1 MAAAQTAL
9 RAANPVGPPPDQTEQ
24 IKWVNCLRA
33 NGYPTFPYPQG
44 NQTNFNGTGIDPTSP
59 AFLKGKANQTCGKQ
73 IGAPSWWTNG
83 TGPPGDVV
91 VSSAGIGPNGPAPGA
106 LPNRSRPVQGPAGPA
121 GRPRCSPVA
130 EPSPRRV
137 AALAAVVGAVVSGVV
152 AGGVAA
158 LSAGA
163 SPGSPAS
170 SPTGGSVATA
180 AVVRT
185 TLTNA
190 VQVGGSIGYSGS
202 YTIPAPSGASTGQLD
217 QAEQAVAQDQQA
229 LSADEQTASAA
240 ASADRQTTS
249 AAQANVDTA
258 AAALSSDRAKK
269 SKACSGHK
277 ASTAACRQDVQK
289 VSQDQTQLTQSR
301 QQLTTAQTSAT
312 LDHAQNQG
320 KVGSDTTK
328 LQGDETSLALLQ
340 STAAN
345 PGTAYTWLPAV
356 GQVIR
361 QDQRV
366 YSVSNESVPLLYG
379 SIAAYRAFY
388 LGMSN
393 GADVG
398 ELTRDLIALGYG
410 AGLSH
415 SNHYSDATAAAVKR
429 WQRAR
434 GVAATGEILL
444 GQVVFEPG
452 PIRVTSVTASVGS
465 SIGGGGAGASGA
477 SGGGGGTVLT
487 ATGTTPIVTVD
498 LDVTQE
504 YLVKPGDAVSIVL
517 PDGTS
522 TVGGHVETVG
532 TVATC
537 AGWRWHRHRWRS
549 GWRDRRSVSRAP
561 PAPAPPA
568 ATPTRHQPCRS
579 RSGWTAPRQGP
590 GSTSRR

>member
-1 MAAAQTAL
+1 
-9 RAANPVGPPPDQTEQ
+9 
-24 IKWVNCLRA
+24 
-33 NGYPTFPYPQG
+33 
-44 NQTNFNGTGIDPTSP
+44 
-59 AFLKGKANQTCGKQ
+59 
-73 IGAPSWWTNG
+73 
-83 TGPPGDVV
+83 
-91 VSSAGIGPNGPAPGA
+91 
-106 LPNRSRPVQGPAGPA
+106 
-121 GRPRCSPVA
+121 
-130 EPSPRRV
+130 
-137 AALAAVVGAVVSGVV
+137 
-152 AGGVAA
+152 
-158 LSAGA
+158 
-163 SPGSPAS
+163 
-170 SPTGGSVATA
+170 
-180 AVVRT
+180 
-185 TLTNA
+185 
-190 VQVGGSIGYSGS
+190 
-202 YTIPAPSGASTGQLD
+202 
-217 QAEQAVAQDQQA
+217 
-229 LSADEQTASAA
+229 
-240 ASADRQTTS
+240 
-249 AAQANVDTA
+249 VDTA
-258 AAALSSDRAKK
+258 TAALSSDRAKR

-320 KVGSDTTK
+320 KVGFDTTK

-340 STAAN
+340 STAGN

-388 LGMSN
+388 VGMSN

-504 YLVKPGDAVSIVL
+504 YLVKPGNAVSIVL

-537 AGWRWHRHRWRS
+537 AGGGGIGTGGGTAGQSPCSSGAGASGGNTNSTPAVPVTIRLDRS
-549 GWRDRRSVSRAP
+549 PPGARLDQAP
-561 PAPAPPA
+561 VNVNITTQRVRNVLAVPVNALLALQGGGFGVDVVTA
-568 ATPTRHQPCRS
+568 HGSQLVGVTTGLYSNTLVQI
-579 RSGWTAPRQGP
+579 SGTGITAGARVEVP
-590 GSTSRR
+590 SS